1 MATAS
6 QDGRRSVRASDAA
19 CGSDARPGHRAS
31 GTSLHRAR
39 GTVVVAALEAAPKR
53 RPIDQVAVQRPHV
66 LAVIT
71 PLRCLE
77 PAAIFVLFDGL
88 EPAALRFRQGAP
100 PPVARGVEIAR
111 APLA

>member
-1 MATAS
+1 
-6 QDGRRSVRASDAA
+6 
-19 CGSDARPGHRAS
+19 
-31 GTSLHRAR
+31 

-88 EPAALRFRQGAP
+88 ESAALRFEQGAP
-100 PPVARGVEIAR
+100 PPVARGVEIERAR
-111 APLA
+111 LAKGVAHSLPQALVAPQPHHDPLPP